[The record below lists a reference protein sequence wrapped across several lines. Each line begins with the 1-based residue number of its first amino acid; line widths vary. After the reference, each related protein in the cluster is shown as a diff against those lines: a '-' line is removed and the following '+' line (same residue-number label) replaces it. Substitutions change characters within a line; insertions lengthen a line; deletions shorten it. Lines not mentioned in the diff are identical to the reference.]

1 MSEKLD
7 RLVKDGLLDE
17 ETKEKVDKLDKEL
30 DNKYQEE
37 KKDLRSDLFSFGALM
52 DNL

>member
-7 RLVKDGLLDE
+7 RLIKDGLIDE
-17 ETKEKVDKLDKEL
+17 ETKERIDKLDKDL
-30 DNKYQEE
+30 DNKFQEE
-37 KKDLRSDLFSFGALM
+37 KKELGSDLFSFRALM